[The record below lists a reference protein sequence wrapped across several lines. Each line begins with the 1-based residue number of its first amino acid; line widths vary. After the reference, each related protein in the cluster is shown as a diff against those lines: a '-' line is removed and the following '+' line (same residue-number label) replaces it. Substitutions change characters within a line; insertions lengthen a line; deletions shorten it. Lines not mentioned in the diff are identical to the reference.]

1 MEKFDL
7 VVIGSGPG
15 GYPAAIRG
23 AQLGASVAIV
33 EKEALGGTC
42 LNWGC
47 IPTKTLIA
55 SAELFHRMSQCAE
68 LGVTADA
75 VAFDYEAMAKRKRE
89 IVAQLQGGV
98 AQLLKA
104 NGVKVLT
111 GTASFASR
119 NRIEVKGKGKKT
131 ATIEAGA
138 TLIASGSVSA
148 MPGFLPRSDRVL
160 ESRAFLDL
168 EKLPSTLIVLG
179 GGVIGCE
186 FACMAAQLGV
196 KVTVVEMLEDVL
208 TVLDADI
215 RRELRRHMEKGLG
228 IRVLTGQPL
237 KDIEVQGKAVSG
249 TFGDKTLM
257 ADLLLVSVG
266 RRPFTEGLGLE
277 NAGLET
283 DETGAIPVDAYCRAR
298 AAGVYAIGDVTTGS
312 TQLAHGATAQGIAAA
327 ENAVGHGRTEAETL
341 MPACI
346 FTSPEIGSVG
356 LTEQQ
361 AKAQDRSI
369 RTGKFMFAGLG
380 KAMASGE
387 KAGFVKWVA
396 DAETDRLLGAHAIG
410 PHATDLIAEAALAVR
425 MECTVED
432 LGRTVH
438 CHPTFAESWM
448 EAAHAVHGVCIHQAP
463 RRR

>member
-1 MEKFDL
+1 
-7 VVIGSGPG
+7 
-15 GYPAAIRG
+15 
-23 AQLGASVAIV
+23 
-33 EKEALGGTC
+33 
-42 LNWGC
+42 
-47 IPTKTLIA
+47 
-55 SAELFHRMSQCAE
+55 
-68 LGVTADA
+68 
-75 VAFDYEAMAKRKRE
+75 
-89 IVAQLQGGV
+89 
-98 AQLLKA
+98 
-104 NGVKVLT
+104 
-111 GTASFASR
+111 
-119 NRIEVKGKGKKT
+119 
-131 ATIEAGA
+131 
-138 TLIASGSVSA
+138 
-148 MPGFLPRSDRVL
+148 
-160 ESRAFLDL
+160 
-168 EKLPSTLIVLG
+168 
-179 GGVIGCE
+179 
-186 FACMAAQLGV
+186 
-196 KVTVVEMLEDVL
+196 VL

-215 RRELRRHMEKGLG
+215 RRELRRHMEKELG
-228 IRVLTGQPL
+228 ICVLTGQPL

-249 TFGDKTLM
+249 TFGDTTLT

-327 ENAVGHGRTEAETL
+327 ENAVGCGRTEAETL
-341 MPACI
+341 VPACI

-387 KAGFVKWVA
+387 KAGFVKWVS
-396 DAETDRLLGAHAIG
+396 DAETDQLLGAHAIG

-448 EAAHAVHGVCIHQAP
+448 EAAHAVHGECIHQAP